1 MFGLDLKI
9 VLALIPALAAL
20 LLALVSYLSTRANQ
34 RDIERLRADLN
45 EKQAERNALRD
56 YEYEARKRLYH
67 ECAPLIF
74 QLLEQAEGVI
84 NRVGNLARTA
94 SQGNLEPGRTWL
106 SRNYY
111 RLSTYYRFLAPL
123 ATLKLLQ
130 ARLTTVDLSLDSH
143 LYCQYLLARQIYYSF
158 ADDFDLARASVPPLE
173 YDPHSEQAESKRS
186 TSPAVYEQ
194 QGVPIGILDNAV
206 HALLIKE
213 PEGAWRVMSFAEF
226 EKEWND
232 QLSSVHQAFNR
243 ISYLFTDFHP
253 RLRPVLWRLLI
264 VQASLYRVLSRLRS
278 NQPFDSALA
287 TLIQFPPAERLKLDW
302 RRPGEQAFRCC

>member
-1 MFGLDLKI
+1 
-9 VLALIPALAAL
+9 
-20 LLALVSYLSTRANQ
+20 
-34 RDIERLRADLN
+34 
-45 EKQAERNALRD
+45 
-56 YEYEARKRLYH
+56 
-67 ECAPLIF
+67 
-74 QLLEQAEGVI
+74 
-84 NRVGNLARTA
+84 
-94 SQGNLEPGRTWL
+94 
-106 SRNYY
+106 
-111 RLSTYYRFLAPL
+111 
-123 ATLKLLQ
+123 
-130 ARLTTVDLSLDSH
+130 
-143 LYCQYLLARQIYYSF
+143 
-158 ADDFDLARASVPPLE
+158 
-173 YDPHSEQAESKRS
+173 
-186 TSPAVYEQ
+186 VYEQ

-302 RRPGEQAFRCC
+302 RRPGEQVEEAVALHEPFDVAKKYLSEQLKQVGEKLASRSSST